1 MTGRERGTRRP
12 VNTPDPDPRTTVD
25 RDEPDFAEEH
35 SEPTHAD
42 EHPTGE
48 QIETDESTP
57 EGHSGMDS

>member
-1 MTGRERGTRRP
+1 MT
-12 VNTPDPDPRTTVD
+12 TPDPGPRAAAD

-35 SEPTHAD
+35 AEPTHAD

-57 EGHSGMDS
+57 KGHSGMDS